1 MKKLFGL
8 TIVACILFACNQGQ
22 QPAAGATDMD
32 RDSTTMRHDTYA
44 GLQQVAGC
52 YTAVS
57 GRDTA
62 GLRLE
67 ERDSNLNGALSYN
80 YYEKDRN
87 EGSFQGE
94 VQDGMLT
101 GWYLFR
107 SEGVMS
113 FRQVAW
119 QIRGSELWPA
129 TGEMEQRNDTMLFRD
144 IKAVRFDSSLV
155 FRKVPCVL

>member
-8 TIVACILFACNQGQ
+8 SIVAGVILACNQGQ
-22 QPAAGATDMD
+22 QPAAGANDTTQA
-32 RDSTTMRHDTYA
+32 STIRKDTLP
-44 GLQQVAGC
+44 GPQQVAGC

-94 VQDGMLT
+94 VHDGMLT

-113 FRQVAW
+113 VRQVAW

-129 TGEMEQRNDTMLFRD
+129 IGEMEQRNDTMLFRD
-144 IKAVRFDSSLV
+144 LSKLRFDSVLV